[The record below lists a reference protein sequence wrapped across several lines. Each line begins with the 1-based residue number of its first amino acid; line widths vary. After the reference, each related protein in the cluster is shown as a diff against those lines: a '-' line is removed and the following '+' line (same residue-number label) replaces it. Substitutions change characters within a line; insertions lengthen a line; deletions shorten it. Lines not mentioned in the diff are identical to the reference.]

1 MDSTSWLSA
10 SSFHANTILVAS
22 TCTLLPCLAYVI
34 FQRLLNPLIRFPGPT
49 LAKWTSYYMAY
60 YDIWKGGGWIEQLQ
74 ELHQL
79 YGPVVRV
86 GPNQL
91 HFNDPQAYADIYSS
105 TSKFTKDPDLY
116 GLFPADDSLF
126 TQTDPRKVSARKPLV
141 APFFSR
147 QMVLTLEETIQST
160 VDTLIRQLLKNHS
173 SSQAPANL
181 NLALRSA
188 TFDIITTYCFAKSIN
203 TVSYPN
209 FHNDILVSMDT
220 MLPAISLAKHFRIVK
235 LIILNTPHWLTPIL
249 VPSMKHA
256 VDQLK
261 DVEDMVERVMK
272 DSNSETGFS
281 HRTVFHSLL
290 DGAQS
295 GGYGARR
302 KTHAITKRW
311 LADEGAIFRFAG
323 SDTGSSTCVIGC
335 RYVLADGEVLGKL
348 VKELDEAWPD
358 KSVPARFELLEKLPY
373 LTAVIKESL
382 RLSPGVT
389 SPLARIVGAGGATIA
404 GHFVPEGTSVAMANS
419 FVHLNPDIFA
429 DPGRFKPERWL
440 QPDSISLEK
449 HLVAFGKGSRS
460 CIGTNLAWCELY
472 LIMGNIFR
480 KLDLTPTTDVRS
492 PYRAR
497 DYFVPL
503 FDEDILHHDSDSRGA
518 VKIDVMAKKE
528 RFEFVN

>member
-1 MDSTSWLSA
+1 MDSTSWLSDL
-10 SSFHANTILVAS
+10 SFHANTILVAS
-22 TCTLLPCLAYVI
+22 TCALLAYLAHAN
-34 FQRLLNPLIRFPGPT
+34 FQRLFNPLIQFPGPT

-60 YDIWKGGGWIEQLQ
+60 YDIWKGGSWIEQLQ

-86 GPNQL
+86 APNQL
-91 HFNDPQAYADIYSS
+91 HFNDPQAYVDIYSS
-105 TSKFTKDPDLY
+105 TSKFTKDPDFY
-116 GLFPADDSLF
+116 GLFPMNDSLF

-147 QMVLTLEETIQST
+147 QTVLTLEETIQST

-173 SSQAPANL
+173 SSQRPANL

-188 TFDIITTYCFAKSIN
+188 AFDIITTYCFAKSIN
-203 TVSYPN
+203 TVSYPD
-209 FHNDILVSMDT
+209 FHNDIILSMDSS
-220 MLPAISLAKHFRIVK
+220 LPTIPLVKHFRIFK
-235 LIILNTPHWLTPIL
+235 PIILNTPHWLTPIL
-249 VPSMKHA
+249 VPSMKRGLE
-256 VDQLK
+256 QLR

-272 DSNSETGFS
+272 GSDSEGGFS
-281 HRTVFHSLL
+281 HRTIFHSLL

-295 GGYGARR
+295 GEYGAGRR
-302 KTHAITKRW
+302 THSVTKQW
-311 LADEGAIFRFAG
+311 LVDEGITMRFAKSDTIDNLTKYRSRFAG
-323 SDTGSSTCVIGC
+323 SDTNSSTCVIGC

-358 KSVPARFELLEKLPY
+358 KSVPAKFELLEKLPY

-389 SPLARIVGAGGATIA
+389 SPLTRIVGAGGATIA

-419 FVHLNPDIFA
+419 FVHLNPNIFA
-429 DPGRFKPERWL
+429 EPGRFKPERWL

-449 HLVAFGKGSRS
+449 HLVAFGKGPRS

-503 FDEDILHHDSDSRGA
+503 FDEDILHVVAR
-518 VKIDVMAKKE
+518 E
-528 RFEFVN
+528 RL